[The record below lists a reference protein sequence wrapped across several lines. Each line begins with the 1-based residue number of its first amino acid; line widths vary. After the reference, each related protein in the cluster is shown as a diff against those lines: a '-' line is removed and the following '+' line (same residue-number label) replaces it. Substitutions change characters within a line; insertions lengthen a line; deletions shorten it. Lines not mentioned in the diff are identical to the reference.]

1 MLSPSNPEVLVFELN
16 SDGRIAR
23 VDVFMPDAGGLKPS
37 RRYARIMFAFLP
49 GIPGADDLRTLARRV
64 DTARHHGV
72 PNGCVLELDL
82 QVVPQ
87 ETGGFDP
94 FAMIASGGKPL
105 LLREAVAAIHR
116 AAEDPRVAG
125 LIARVQIPAAA
136 AGPVQELREA
146 ITAFSDV
153 KPSLAWAETYPGT
166 LSYYLASAF
175 REVWMQPS
183 GTVGLVGFATNALF
197 LRDALDKAG
206 IEAQF
211 IARGEYKSAANLFTQ
226 DRYTDAHREADSR
239 LIESLH
245 TQVWKAVADSRH
257 LEPAEVDTLA
267 DKAPLLRDDA
277 VTGRLIDRIGFRD
290 EAYARIGELVGAP
303 DISPETGDAD
313 SDDAPPRLY
322 LSRYARAT
330 ASRPTPSMPPIPG
343 RKTKPTIA
351 VVTLHGPIV
360 SGRGGPQLL
369 PIGNSSAGGDT
380 IAAALREAA
389 ADDAV
394 SAIVL
399 RVDSPGGSVTGSE
412 TIWREVNRVRDRGK
426 PVVASMGA
434 VAASGGYYVS
444 MSADAIV
451 ANAGTITGSI
461 GVVTGKLVARE
472 LKDRLGVGSDSV
484 RTNANADAWSINK
497 PFTDEQH
504 AHVEAEADLFYTD
517 FIERV
522 AQGRKMTVEAVDAIA
537 RGRVWTG
544 ADALERGLVDELGG
558 LRTAITRAK
567 VLAGLEPDADVR
579 IAGYP
584 GSSLMDLLRPKAS
597 SQPAAAS
604 LPDAVGALLGR
615 SVAGVLSQAERSLT
629 GVSALWLG
637 DYRF

>member
-1 MLSPSNPEVLVFELN
+1 
-16 SDGRIAR
+16 
-23 VDVFMPDAGGLKPS
+23 
-37 RRYARIMFAFLP
+37 MFAFLP
-49 GIPGADDLRTLARRV
+49 GIPGIDDLRALGRRV

-72 PNGCVLELDL
+72 PDGCVLELDL
-82 QVVPQ
+82 MSVPP
-87 ETGGFDP
+87 ETAGFDP
-94 FAMIASGGKPL
+94 LAMISSGGRPQV
-105 LLREAVAAIHR
+105 LRDAIAAIHR
-116 AAEDPRVAG
+116 AAEDPRVVG

-136 AGPVQELREA
+136 AGPVQELRA
-146 ITAFSDV
+146 AVAAFSDV

-183 GTVGLVGFATNALF
+183 GTVGLIGFATNALF

-226 DRYTDAHREADSR
+226 DSYTEAHREADQR

-245 TQVWKAVADSRH
+245 AQVLQSVAESRH
-257 LEPAEVDTLA
+257 LDSGEVDALA
-267 DKAPLLRDDA
+267 DKAPLLREDA
-277 VTGRLIDRIGFRD
+277 VGGRLVDRIGFRD

-303 DISPETGDAD
+303 GISPETGNAD

-322 LSRYARAT
+322 LSRYAKAT
-330 ASRPTPSMPPIPG
+330 APRPSPPMPSIPG
-343 RKTKPTIA
+343 RKGRPTIA

-369 PIGNSSAGGDT
+369 PFGNSSAGGDT
-380 IAAALREAA
+380 IAAALREAV
-389 ADDAV
+389 ADDSV

-412 TIWREVNRVRDRGK
+412 TVWREVNRVRDAGK
-426 PVVASMGA
+426 PIVASMGA

-444 MSADAIV
+444 MSADKIV

-472 LKDRLGVGSDSV
+472 LKDRLGVGSGSL
-484 RTNANADAWSINK
+484 RTNPNADAWSINQ

-517 FIERV
+517 FVERV
-522 AQGRKMTVEAVDAIA
+522 AAGRDLTVEAVDAIA

-567 VLAGLEPDADVR
+567 VLAGLEPDDVVR
-579 IAGYP
+579 LVSYP
-584 GSSLMDLLRPKAS
+584 GSSVMDMLRPKPS

-604 LPDAVGALLGR
+604 LPEALAALLGR
-615 SVAGVLSQAERSLT
+615 SAAGMLSQAERSVT

-637 DYRF
+637 DHRF

>member
-1 MLSPSNPEVLVFELN
+1 MS
-16 SDGRIAR
+16 R
-23 VDVFMPDAGGLKPS
+23 GGL
-37 RRYARIMFAFLP
+37 RRYARSMFSFLP
-49 GIPGADDLRTLARRV
+49 GIPGTDDLRALARKV

-72 PNGCVLELDL
+72 PDGCVLELDL
-82 QVVPQ
+82 QSVPQ

-94 FAMIASGGKPL
+94 FALIASGGRPL

-125 LIARVQIPAAA
+125 LIARVQIPFAP
-136 AGPVQELREA
+136 AGPVQELRQA
-146 ITAFSDV
+146 IAEFSDA

-166 LSYYLASAF
+166 LSYYLASGF

-226 DRYTDAHREADSR
+226 DKYTDAHREADSR

-245 TQVWKAVADSRH
+245 AQVWSAVAESRH
-257 LEPAEVDTLA
+257 LEPDDVDALA

-277 VTGRLIDRIGFRD
+277 VTGRLVDRIGFRD

-303 DISPETGDAD
+303 GISPETGDAD

-330 ASRPTPSMPPIPG
+330 APKPGSPIPG
-343 RKTKPTIA
+343 RNKPTIA
-351 VVTLHGPIV
+351 VVTVHGPIV
-360 SGRGGPQLL
+360 SGRGGPRVL
-369 PIGNSSAGGDT
+369 PLGNPSAGGDT

-389 ADDAV
+389 ADDSV

-412 TIWREVNRVRDRGK
+412 TIWREVNRVREGTNGSGK

-444 MSADAIV
+444 MGADAIV

-484 RTNANADAWSINK
+484 RTNSNADAWSINQ

-522 AQGRKMTVEAVDAIA
+522 AQGRNMSVEAVDAIA

-544 ADALERGLVDELGG
+544 EDAKERGLVDDLGG
-558 LRTAITRAK
+558 LRTAVTRAK

-579 IAGYP
+579 IVGYP
-584 GSSLMDLLRPKAS
+584 GSSLMDLLRPKPS

-604 LPDAVGALLGR
+604 LPDALAALLGR
-615 SVAGVLSQAERSLT
+615 SVAQLVDGVTHQTT
-629 GVSALWLG
+629 GTTALLLA

>member
-1 MLSPSNPEVLVFELN
+1 
-16 SDGRIAR
+16 
-23 VDVFMPDAGGLKPS
+23 
-37 RRYARIMFAFLP
+37 MFAFLP
-49 GIPGADDLRTLARRV
+49 GIPGADDLRNLARRV

-82 QVVPQ
+82 QAAPP

-94 FAMIASGGKPL
+94 FAMIASGGRPL
-105 LLREAVAAIHR
+105 VLREAVAAIHR

-125 LIARVQIPAAA
+125 LIARVQLPAAA
-136 AGPVQELREA
+136 AAPVQELRDA

-153 KPSLAWAETYPGT
+153 KPSVAWAETYPGT

-183 GTVGLVGFATNALF
+183 GTVGLVGFATNAMF

-226 DRYTDAHREADSR
+226 DRYTDAHREADGR
-239 LIESLH
+239 LIDSLH
-245 TQVWKAVADSRH
+245 TQVWQAVAQSRH
-257 LEPAEVDTLA
+257 LQPGEVDTLA

-277 VTGRLIDRIGFRD
+277 VTGRLVDRIGFRD

-303 DISPETGDAD
+303 GISPETGDAD

-322 LSRYARAT
+322 LSRYART
-330 ASRPTPSMPPIPG
+330 ASRPTPPMPSIPG

-369 PIGNSSAGGDT
+369 PLGNSSAGGDT

-389 ADDAV
+389 ADDSV

-412 TIWREVNRVRDRGK
+412 TIWREVNRVRDGGK

-444 MSADAIV
+444 MGADAIV
-451 ANAGTITGSI
+451 ANPGTITGSI

-472 LKDRLGVGSDSV
+472 LKDKLGVGSDSV
-484 RTNANADAWSINK
+484 RTNANADAWSINQ
-497 PFTDEQH
+497 PFSDEQH

-544 ADALERGLVDELGG
+544 ADALQRGLVDELGG
-558 LRTAITRAK
+558 LRTAVNRAK
-567 VLAGLEPDADVR
+567 VLAGLEPDAEVR
-579 IAGYP
+579 LVGYP
-584 GSSLMDLLRPKAS
+584 GSSLMDMLRPKPS

-604 LPDAVGALLGR
+604 LPDAVGALVGR
-615 SVAGVLSQAERSLT
+615 SVVGMIGQAERSLT

-637 DYRF
+637 EYRF